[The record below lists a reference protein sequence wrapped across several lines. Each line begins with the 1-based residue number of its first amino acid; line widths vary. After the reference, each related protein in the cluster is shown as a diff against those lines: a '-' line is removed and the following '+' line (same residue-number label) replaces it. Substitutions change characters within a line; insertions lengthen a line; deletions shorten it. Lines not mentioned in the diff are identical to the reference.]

1 MKLNESI
8 IKNLKESS
16 YTNKDLYNMMQSIF
30 SSDKLSI
37 RKAGP
42 TPGYIISGSTNNV
55 TLDTRTSFGEEV
67 FGLKIFGNKFS
78 NTIKDRVK
86 TKFSLS
92 EENDML
98 IVNDSAAEDVFNYI
112 KEELEKEPNK
122 HEQEV
127 MSSKAAKDFY
137 KKYIKNENEAF
148 KKTLAILLSYD
159 VEL

>member
-8 IKNLKESS
+8 IKNLNESS

-55 TLDTRTSFGEEV
+55 TLDTRTSFGEEI

-78 NTIKDRVK
+78 NTIRERVK
-86 TKFSLS
+86 TKFGLS
-92 EENDML
+92 DENDML

-112 KEELEKEPNK
+112 REELEKEPNK
-122 HEQEV
+122 HEQEAA
-127 MSSKAAKDFY
+127 SSKAAKEFY
-137 KKYIKNENEAF
+137 KKYIKKENEAF